1 MRPTRVT
8 SGAVRYDLAVTK
20 KRTEPADF
28 GAFDARAHIAALE
41 TTNAHLAARIAELSF
56 LSSTAARLGS
66 TLDQRVIAN
75 VVIDAVGTATASKGK
90 QRFLM
95 LRTGNALVYCAG
107 MHVDPRVAEE
117 FVRMHR
123 DAIDRCMRTGAIAA
137 AGSHA
142 IVPIPGEANEPGCG
156 CIVVAEDAQDL
167 LGSAERR
174 RLTKLA
180 ELTGRSLANA
190 RLLARSIAAGVTDEL
205 TGVYNRR
212 YFDRRLAEELKRAR
226 RLGERM
232 ALILLDLDFF
242 KAVNDRYGHQE
253 GDRALCAVAQAIVAA
268 VRDIDVVT
276 RWGGEEFTIVI
287 PGTDGHHA
295 VIVAERVRA
304 AIAGLRL
311 QSAAGE
317 TFGITASCGVA
328 WAAAHLHTPAQCV
341 AAADRCLL
349 EAKRAGRNRT
359 VSMELDG
366 GPAHQGRS
374 PEILEAKT
382 REHRG
387 SSRDA

>member
-1 MRPTRVT
+1 
-8 SGAVRYDLAVTK
+8 VTK
-20 KRTEPADF
+20 RRTDSPDL
-28 GAFDARAHIAALE
+28 GALDVRARIAALE
-41 TTNAHLAARIAELSF
+41 MTNAHLAARIGELSF

-66 TLDQRVIAN
+66 TLDPRVIAN
-75 VVIDAVGTATASKGK
+75 VVIDAVGTATASKAK

-95 LRTGNALVYCAG
+95 LRTGNALTYGAG
-107 MHVDPRVAEE
+107 LHIDPREAEA
-117 FVRMHR
+117 FVRLHR
-123 DAIDRCMRTGAIAA
+123 DGIDRCMRTGATAA
-137 AGSHA
+137 AGSFA
-142 IVPIPGEANEPGCG
+142 VVPIPGEAHEPGCG
-156 CIVVAEDAQDL
+156 CIVVGEDAQEP
-167 LGSAERR
+167 LGTAERR
-174 RLTKLA
+174 RLKKLA
-180 ELTGRSLANA
+180 ELTGRSFANA
-190 RLLARSIAAGVTDEL
+190 RLLAKSIAAGVTDEL

-253 GDRALCAVAQAIVAA
+253 GDRVLCAVAQAIIDA

-276 RWGGEEFTIVI
+276 RWGGEEFAIVI

-295 VIVAERVRA
+295 VDVAERVRA
-304 AIAGLRL
+304 AIADLRL
-311 QSAAGE
+311 QSVAGE

-359 VSMELDG
+359 VSMEHPG
-366 GPAHQGRS
+366 GPAHQGRP
-374 PEILEAKT
+374 PEIIEAKP

-387 SSRDA
+387 SPGDA